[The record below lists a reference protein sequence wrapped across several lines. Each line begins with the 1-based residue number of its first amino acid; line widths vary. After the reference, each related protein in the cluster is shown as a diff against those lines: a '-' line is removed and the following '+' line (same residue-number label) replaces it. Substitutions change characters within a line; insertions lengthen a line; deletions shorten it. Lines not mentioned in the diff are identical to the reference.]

1 MKISLIIPSLN
12 DPTLARTLKA
22 VSNQT
27 YSPDEIIVVG
37 RDEKKDLASFP
48 QVRFIDT
55 RQPASAARAR
65 NLGMQEA
72 RGDIFLFT
80 DADCVPEPDWAA
92 NHLVRHA
99 KGEQV
104 VGGSVALQCS
114 NYWAQSDNVSL
125 FYKFLP
131 EYPEGSRLHLPTLNL
146 SLRRTVYDA
155 VGGMDESFPGAAGE
169 DTDWTIRMRL
179 AGYRLFFE
187 PKALIQHKPSR
198 TTWTDIAHHWW
209 RLGHNGVRVRW
220 FYAAEYETPHL
231 ARSSFWWRIL
241 SPLIAVL
248 ITARIY
254 ANPNLWPYWQSL
266 PVVYATKIL
275 YCLGAASALDSGF
288 AFKGS

>member
-12 DPTLARTLKA
+12 DPTLAHTLKA
-22 VSNQT
+22 LSNQT
-27 YSPDEIIVVG
+27 YPPDEIIVVG
-37 RDEKKDLASFP
+37 RDEKNALASFP

-55 RQPASAARAR
+55 LQPASAARAR

-80 DADCVPEPDWAA
+80 DADCVPEPDWAT

-99 KGEQV
+99 EGEQV
-104 VGGSVALQCS
+104 VGGSVALKGS
-114 NYWAQSDNVSL
+114 NYWAQSDNVAL
-125 FYKFLP
+125 FHEFLP
-131 EYPEGSRLHLPTLNL
+131 EHPQSLRFQLPTLNL

-155 VGGMDESFPGAAGE
+155 VGGLDESFPGAAGE

-187 PKALIQHKPSR
+187 PKAVIQHKPSR
-198 TTWTDIAHHWW
+198 TTWPDIVHHWR

-220 FYAAEYETPHL
+220 LYAAEYKTPHL
-231 ARSSFWWRIL
+231 ARRSFWWRTL
-241 SPLIAVL
+241 SPLIAAC
-248 ITARIY
+248 ITAGIY
-254 ANPNLWPYWQSL
+254 ANPNLWPYWKSF

-275 YCLGAASALDSGF
+275 YCLGAATSVDSGF
-288 AFKGS
+288 AFKAS